1 MLYYAL
7 PGHLDD
13 LIEPG
18 THVDWTDDQSD
29 IGYFWKSR
37 RASSDNLRRHSNEG
51 CGELFRSCG
60 GKVQTCATVEFQLK
74 RNLRNPTFRRNTRSD
89 WETKFANDLDQ
100 LGARAWHGRNRLL
113 LDSTELMVEHPEVRQ
128 GIFGFEELMQAG
140 AMEAGFVEAAAEVGS
155 MSPGS
160 IDHLDLDKR
169 DLDFGGSYACNKRCQ
184 GAYPYDE
191 GTRKTL
197 ISQKCRKSQ
206 NF

>member
-1 MLYYAL
+1 M
-7 PGHLDD
+7 
-13 LIEPG
+13 
-18 THVDWTDDQSD
+18 
-29 IGYFWKSR
+29 
-37 RASSDNLRRHSNEG
+37 
-51 CGELFRSCG
+51 
-60 GKVQTCATVEFQLK
+60 EFQLR

-160 IDHLDLDKR
+160 IDHLDLEKEILILADPTRVTNGVRGRTPMMRGPEKLSFPKNVGRARISDALFVSRIWKR
-169 DLDFGGSYACNKRCQ
+169 WVVLRFYQ
-184 GAYPYDE
+184 
-191 GTRKTL
+191 
-197 ISQKCRKSQ
+197 I
-206 NF
+206 

>member
-1 MLYYAL
+1 
-7 PGHLDD
+7 
-13 LIEPG
+13 
-18 THVDWTDDQSD
+18 
-29 IGYFWKSR
+29 
-37 RASSDNLRRHSNEG
+37 
-51 CGELFRSCG
+51 
-60 GKVQTCATVEFQLK
+60 
-74 RNLRNPTFRRNTRSD
+74 
-89 WETKFANDLDQ
+89 
-100 LGARAWHGRNRLL
+100 
-113 LDSTELMVEHPEVRQ
+113 MVEHPEVRQ

-169 DLDFGGSYACNKRCQ
+169 DLDFGGSYACNKWCQ

>member
-1 MLYYAL
+1 M
-7 PGHLDD
+7 
-13 LIEPG
+13 
-18 THVDWTDDQSD
+18 
-29 IGYFWKSR
+29 
-37 RASSDNLRRHSNEG
+37 
-51 CGELFRSCG
+51 
-60 GKVQTCATVEFQLK
+60 EFQLK

-191 GTRKTL
+191 GTRQTL

>member
-1 MLYYAL
+1 M
-7 PGHLDD
+7 
-13 LIEPG
+13 
-18 THVDWTDDQSD
+18 
-29 IGYFWKSR
+29 
-37 RASSDNLRRHSNEG
+37 
-51 CGELFRSCG
+51 
-60 GKVQTCATVEFQLK
+60 K

-169 DLDFGGSYACNKRCQ
+169 DLDWGGSYACNKRCQ

-191 GTRKTL
+191 GTQKLSFPKNVGRAR
-197 ISQKCRKSQ
+197 ISDALFVSRIWKRWVVLRFYQI
-206 NF
+206 